1 MKGEIKHGKT
11 CKLINSGNKNNI
23 INILNES
30 KLHPSILELIMKD
43 IMNDVINA
51 STRIKNKELEEYNNK
66 VIEEAKIIQKMSKHK
81 IMQRI
86 RRNKDGIC

>member
-1 MKGEIKHGKT
+1 MKRPASL
-11 CKLINSGNKNNI
+11 LIQETRNNI

-43 IMNDVINA
+43 IMNDVTNA

-66 VIEEAKIIQKMSKHK
+66 VLEEAKNNSEDEQT
-81 IMQRI
+81 QDNAE
-86 RRNKDGIC
+86 NKEE

>member
-1 MKGEIKHGKT
+1 MEKPASL
-11 CKLINSGNKNNI
+11 LIQETRNNI

-43 IMNDVINA
+43 IMNDVTNA

-66 VIEEAKIIQKMSKHK
+66 VLEEAKNNSEDEQT
-81 IMQRI
+81 QDNAE
-86 RRNKDGIC
+86 NKEE

>member
-1 MKGEIKHGKT
+1 MERPT
-11 CKLINSGNKNNI
+11 SLLIQETRNNI

-66 VIEEAKIIQKMSKHK
+66 VIEETKNNSEYEQTQNNVEEEDKEE
-81 IMQRI
+81 
-86 RRNKDGIC
+86 

>member
-1 MKGEIKHGKT
+1 MERPASL
-11 CKLINSGNKNNI
+11 LIQETRNNI

-66 VIEEAKIIQKMSKHK
+66 VIEETKNNSEDEQT
-81 IMQRI
+81 QNNVEEE
-86 RRNKDGIC
+86 NKEE

>member
-1 MKGEIKHGKT
+1 MEKPAIL
-11 CKLINSGNKNNI
+11 LIEETRNNI

-66 VIEEAKIIQKMSKHK
+66 VIEEAKNNSEDEQT
-81 IMQRI
+81 QNNAE
-86 RRNKDGIC
+86 NKEE

>member
-1 MKGEIKHGKT
+1 MERPASL
-11 CKLINSGNKNNI
+11 LIQETRTNI

-66 VIEEAKIIQKMSKHK
+66 VIEEAKNNSEDEQT
-81 IMQRI
+81 QNNAE
-86 RRNKDGIC
+86 NKEE

>member
-1 MKGEIKHGKT
+1 MEKPASL
-11 CKLINSGNKNNI
+11 LIQETRNKI

-43 IMNDVINA
+43 IMNDVTNA

-66 VIEEAKIIQKMSKHK
+66 VIEEAKNNSEDEQT
-81 IMQRI
+81 QNNAE
-86 RRNKDGIC
+86 NKEE

>member
-1 MKGEIKHGKT
+1 MEKPASL
-11 CKLINSGNKNNI
+11 LIQETRNNI

-30 KLHPSILELIMKD
+30 KLHSSILELIMKD

-66 VIEEAKIIQKMSKHK
+66 VLEESKDNSEYK
-81 IMQRI
+81 QTQDNAE
-86 RRNKDGIC
+86 NKEE